1 MFRRNGQHIAFLRLI
16 APDAERRHAG
26 FGVGD
31 GAELQRRAAAAGMN
45 QFGQGVG
52 QAARAHVMDA
62 QDRIIRAQR
71 RAAIDHLLTTALHL
85 GVIALHRGKIQRRAL
100 AAGRARR
107 RRAAA
112 QPDQHGRSAQRDQFG
127 AGGDRPLFNMRRANH
142 AVAPGQHDGFMIARD
157 QAVRQRLLI
166 AAEIAA
172 ERRAAKFVIVARRAE
187 RGFEH
192 NRERRGDMFRLAVV
206 FFPGLDKA
214 RDLQVGNRKAGQ
226 PGLGPRAPPRG
237 RLIAYF
243 PAGTGRGPGPGGN
256 GGRVVMGL
264 DLREDMDLLS
274 AVNISAAVRFD
285 EKARAAIAPHHGGV
299 VMVSGQHMARMGRM
313 GLPDQLKR
321 RMRLC
326 FAVNMP
332 GGVEDLVAAMF
343 RVGLG
348 EHHQFHI
355 GGIAPE
361 FAEHGRQIIQFRRRE
376 RQPEFIVGRAQRP
389 NAARCQ
395 ADIAQRGRFMLC
407 KQGAG
412 GLGIEDGGLGHA
424 VMQQGP
430 EPLAFGGAKARAVGQ
445 VKAINPTPF
454 DPPEFAEAAVAE
466 DVGGLAGPG
475 RDRARPRHDDNISG
489 QIVRLAAALR
499 VQQRRQPRVLGLG
512 QLALGLG
519 EIDIMRARG
528 LDFRHGGAQDGEQLF
543 DPKIRQ
549 GRAAGQD
556 QHGLGRAQGSGGRGS
571 LWPQAR
577 RSLAAVWSR
586 GFGICRL
593 VTNASGADSDPPR
606 PCPTSHQTAP
616 AGAGSRAGR

>member
-1 MFRRNGQHIAFLRLI
+1 MFRRDGQHIALLRLI

-31 GAELQRRAAAAGMN
+31 VAKLQRRAAAAGMD

-71 RAAIDHLLTTALHL
+71 RAAIDHLLATALQL

-100 AAGRARR
+100 AAGRERR

-112 QPDQHGRSAQRDQFG
+112 ETNQHGRPAQRDQSG
-127 AGGDRPLFNMRRANH
+127 AGGDRPFFDMRRANH
-142 AVAPGQHDGFMIARD
+142 AVAPSQHNGFMIARD
-157 QAVRQRLLI
+157 QAVMQRLLI

-172 ERRAAKFVIVARRAE
+172 ERRAAKLVVVARRAE

-192 NRERRGDMFRLAVV
+192 NLKRRGDMFRLAVV

-243 PAGTGRGPGPGGN
+243 PASAGRGPGPGGN

-264 DLREDMDLLS
+264 DLGEDMDLLS
-274 AVNISAAVRFD
+274 AVNIPAAVWFD
-285 EKARAAIAPHHGGV
+285 QKARAAIAPQHGGV
-299 VMVSGQHMARMGRM
+299 IMVSGQHMARMGRV

-321 RMRLC
+321 RMWLC
-326 FAVNMP
+326 FAVNVP
-332 GGVEDLVAAMF
+332 GGVEDFMAAMF

-361 FAEHGRQIIQFRRRE
+361 FAEHGQQIIQLRRRE

-395 ADIAQRGRFMLC
+395 VNIAQRGRFIVLE
-407 KQGAG
+407 QGMG
-412 GLGIEDGGLGHA
+412 GLNIRHDGLGHA
-424 VMQQGP
+424 VMQQGS
-430 EPLAFGGAKARAVGQ
+430 EPLAFGGIEARAGGQ
-445 VKAINPTPF
+445 VKAINPAPF
-454 DPPEFAEAAVAE
+454 DPPELAEAAVAE

-475 RDRARPRHDDNISG
+475 RDRARPRHDDNVSG
-489 QIVRLAAALR
+489 QAVRLGAALR
-499 VQQRRQPRVLGLG
+499 VQQRRQPRLLGLG
-512 QLALGLG
+512 QLALRLG
-519 EIDIMRARG
+519 EIHIMRARG
-528 LDFRHGGAQDGEQLF
+528 LDFRHGGAQGGEQLF
-543 DPKIRQ
+543 EPKIR
-549 GRAAGQD
+549 
-556 QHGLGRAQGSGGRGS
+556 
-571 LWPQAR
+571 
-577 RSLAAVWSR
+577 
-586 GFGICRL
+586 
-593 VTNASGADSDPPR
+593 
-606 PCPTSHQTAP
+606 
-616 AGAGSRAGR
+616 